1 MQGKA
6 IYRVA
11 LKTGLE
17 PRSKERAAAAAK
29 VRAFDGEDIFER
41 RFPSR
46 VEASRQAHWIQSQ
59 TGIRMESTES
69 YPVTFQVL
77 A

>member
-11 LKTGLE
+11 LQAGYE

-29 VRAFDGEDIFER
+29 VRAFEGDDIFER
-41 RFPSR
+41 RFQSR

-59 TGIRMESTES
+59 TGVRLESTES
-69 YPVTFQVL
+69 YPVTFKVL